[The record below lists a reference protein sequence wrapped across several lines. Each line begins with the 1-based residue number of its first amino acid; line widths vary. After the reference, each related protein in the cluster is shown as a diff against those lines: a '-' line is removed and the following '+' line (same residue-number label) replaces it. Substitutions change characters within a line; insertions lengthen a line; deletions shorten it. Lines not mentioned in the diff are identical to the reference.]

1 MASDFS
7 RTNRCGSED
16 SRGCHR
22 TYCVSALAQV
32 LASRELEA
40 CCTPLPDEV
49 EWARR
54 STRGERPRLGLLVLL
69 KVFQQLQLFRRYTA
83 ICTFLDGKPYYGS
96 DANAIA
102 SRATHTASLTMD

>member
-1 MASDFS
+1 M
-7 RTNRCGSED
+7 
-16 SRGCHR
+16 
-22 TYCVSALAQV
+22 
-32 LASRELEA
+32 
-40 CCTPLPDEV
+40 
-49 EWARR
+49 
-54 STRGERPRLGLLVLL
+54 LL